1 MNINKTRVGIFAI
14 ILAFL
19 ILFSISAS
27 SAASSYSDNGFT
39 VTDNNADVFTQLSA
53 NKGIQTIEKNK
64 VPKKWKAYESYTF
77 QVAKG
82 KKIKYKA
89 SINSAGDIIVS
100 NLKNMK
106 VSSATINFGDGT
118 KKKTTGWI
126 SHTYKKTG
134 WYFITVNLNGSCKG
148 YDYLAGGKGLKTS
161 GKIINA
167 TKIYLVKVTDAPQLS
182 LSKSQPITAGYY
194 SQKSYRKGTID
205 YLVIKVANLG
215 SKTSKATKISMWYQ
229 KSGDKNIG
237 KIHPKLKKYTASA
250 KLKALKPG
258 KSAKII
264 LRFKIP
270 KKYSK
275 IVKNLRLGTSSLKQI
290 SKRDALY
297 VIN

>member
-19 ILFSISAS
+19 ILISISAI
-27 SAASSYSDNGFT
+27 SAKGNYGPNGFE
-39 VTDNNADVFTQLSA
+39 VNDSSADVFTQLSA
-53 NKGIQTIEKNK
+53 NKGIQSIEKNK
-64 VPKKWKAYESYTF
+64 VPKKWKAYENYAF

-89 SINSAGDIIVS
+89 SINSAGDGVIF

-106 VSSATINFGDGT
+106 IKGAIIDFDDGT
-118 KKKTTGWI
+118 KKRTTGWVA
-126 SHTYKKTG
+126 HTYKKTG
-134 WYFITVNLNGSCKG
+134 WYFIKVNLNGSCNG
-148 YDYLAGGKGLKTS
+148 YNYLFDGTNGKKELKAN
-161 GKIINA
+161 GKIING

-182 LSKSQPITAGYY
+182 LGKSQPITVGYAN
-194 SQKSYRKGTID
+194 KGTI
-205 YLVIKVANLG
+205 YSLVIKVANVG

>member
-19 ILFSISAS
+19 ILFSISTS
-27 SAASSYSDNGFT
+27 SAVSLDGKGNFE
-39 VTDNNADVFTQLSA
+39 VADHEAEKFTQLSA
-53 NKGIQTIEKNK
+53 NKGIQSIEKNK
-64 VPKKWKAYESYTF
+64 VHKKWKAYENYTF

-82 KKIKYKA
+82 NKIKYRA
-89 SINSAGDIIVS
+89 SINSAGDGVFI

-106 VSSATINFGDGT
+106 VKGAVIDFGDGT
-118 KKKTTGWI
+118 KKRTNGWV
-126 SHTYKKTG
+126 SHTYKKVG
-134 WYFITVNLNGSCKG
+134 WYFIKVNLNGSCTG
-148 YDYLAGGKGLKTS
+148 YTLNFGYPQDVKAK
-161 GKIINA
+161 GKIING

-182 LSKSQPITAGYY
+182 LGKSQPITVGYAN
-194 SQKSYRKGTID
+194 KGTI
-205 YLVIKVANLG
+205 YSLVIKVANVG

>member
-14 ILAFL
+14 LLSFL
-19 ILFSISAS
+19 VLFSISATW
-27 SAASSYSDNGFT
+27 ADGKYGTDGFE
-39 VTDNNADVFTQLSA
+39 VTGPNADSFTQLSA

-64 VPKKWKAYESYTF
+64 IPKKWKSYKDYAF

-82 KKIKYKA
+82 NKIKYKA
-89 SINSAGDIIVS
+89 SINSGGDIVVT
-100 NLKNMK
+100 NLKGMK
-106 VSSATINFGDGT
+106 VKGATIDFDDGT
-118 KKKTTGWI
+118 KKKTTKWI

-134 WYFITVNLNGSCKG
+134 WYLIKVKLNGTCTG
-148 YDYLAGGKGLKTS
+148 YDIFGQSIKAN
-161 GKIINA
+161 GKIING

-182 LSKSQPITAGYY
+182 LGKSQPITAGYY
-194 SQKSYRKGTID
+194 SQKSYRRGTID
-205 YLVIKVANLG
+205 YLVIKVANVG